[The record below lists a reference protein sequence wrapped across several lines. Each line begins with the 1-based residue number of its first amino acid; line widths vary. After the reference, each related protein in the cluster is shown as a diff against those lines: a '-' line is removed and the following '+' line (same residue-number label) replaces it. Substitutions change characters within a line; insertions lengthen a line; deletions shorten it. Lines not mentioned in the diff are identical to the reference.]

1 VQSLEACVEGVIGA
15 GLRDIDPLAKVPT
28 SLADVELGLGHFDA
42 AIELIHQAIEAGFR
56 TSLPY
61 RELAAAYALVGKTDE
76 AKTALA
82 EALRFSP
89 KLTVKSLA
97 RHAVLAGGLAR
108 PAAAISPPALSNVAA

>member
-1 VQSLEACVEGVIGA
+1 
-15 GLRDIDPLAKVPT
+15 LRDIDALAKST

-42 AIELIHQAIEAGFR
+42 AIELIQQAIEAGLR

-61 RELAAAYALVGKTDE
+61 RELAAAYALVGKMDE

-89 KLTVKSLA
+89 KLTVNRGCQY
-97 RHAVLAGGLAR
+97 RHFRSVFCQ
-108 PAAAISPPALSNVAA
+108 

>member
-15 GLRDIDPLAKVPT
+15 GLRDKDPLAKVPT

-61 RELAAAYALVGKTDE
+61 RE
-76 AKTALA
+76 
-82 EALRFSP
+82 RSW
-89 KLTVKSLA
+89 
-97 RHAVLAGGLAR
+97 
-108 PAAAISPPALSNVAA
+108 ISVSVVDRDNPFVRTPRGDQRLFRLSRRG